1 MLKFCL
7 KSISEKQ
14 HGFIP
19 GRSTITNLILFT
31 NSIFSSFDRNNQ
43 LDAIYLDFR
52 KAFDLINHKILLL
65 KLKKWLENYLSNRNS
80 YVQIKGT
87 KSRKF
92 MAPSGVPQGSHLGP
106 LLFLLFIN
114 EIRIIIYYIG
124 LFFVLGPQ
132 TPKSPAV

>member
-65 KLKKWLENYLSNRNS
+65 KLKYYNFSFNMIKWLENYLSNRNS

-87 KSRKF
+87 KSRKLI
-92 MAPSGVPQGSHLGP
+92 APSILKILPIFTMNVL
-106 LLFLLFIN
+106 
-114 EIRIIIYYIG
+114 YI
-124 LFFVLGPQ
+124 LH
-132 TPKSPAV
+132 SS